1 MKSHL
6 RGLSKKLHDLEQ
18 LRSRKEQEKLL
29 ETCNCREFTFYH
41 SAADL
46 RAILEAQSTI
56 PCLVHGVRNLGCLK
70 WQWHEPFP
78 LLPEDWQYC
87 CCPPNAQ
94 REYAMGKRPSFPTPE
109 ENDADFQRMVKEHLD
124 RPDKFQEDRPEE
136 EAITLE
142 YYKAYAE
149 MVEGQTKA
157 KGTALEL
164 PSSSSAQLSRRC
176 ITNGL

>member
-1 MKSHL
+1 MKLHL
-6 RGLSKKLHDLEQ
+6 RGLSKKLRELEQ

-94 REYAMGKRPSFPTPE
+94 RDYAMGKRPSFPTPE
-109 ENDADFQRMVKEHLD
+109 ENDADFQRMVKEH
-124 RPDKFQEDRPEE
+124 PDGPSSFQEDRCRE
-136 EAITLE
+136 EAITLA
-142 YYKAYAE
+142 YYKRYAE
-149 MVEGQTKA
+149 MVEAQTKA
-157 KGTALEL
+157 SDAAREIR
-164 PSSSSAQLSRRC
+164 SSEPAKRCSS
-176 ITNGL
+176 NGL